1 MLPSMPRLTG
11 RLMNSRVVGLDR
23 QIFQGI
29 SRHQPFNLSKV
40 LLQGCDQQTVKN
52 SILALRRGP
61 IRYNRD
67 ATIACEGDPTEY
79 IFLVVRGVVRS
90 CRTYKEGSRRIVA
103 FHFPGELFGWS
114 GDLVHSLSAE
124 AATDT
129 LVLFLKRSTLLATA
143 IRDSRIASYLLAATT
158 NELRRVQEYSLLLSR
173 LAKCRVATFLI
184 DLSMRMGNSNYLD
197 LPMSHLDIADHL
209 GLTIETV
216 SRAITALARSGSIA
230 RVNRQT
236 LVLRDRMSLIRI
248 MNE

>member
-1 MLPSMPRLTG
+1 MTARFFKAFLDINHST
-11 RLMNSRVVGLDR
+11 SQKYFYRVA
-23 QIFQGI
+23 I
-29 SRHQPFNLSKV
+29 SKL
-40 LLQGCDQQTVKN
+40 KN

-67 ATIACEGDPTEY
+67 ATIACEGNPTEY

-90 CRTYKEGSRRIVA
+90 CRTYKEGSRHIVA

-124 AATDT
+124 AATDA

-184 DLSMRMGNSNYLD
+184 DLSMRMGTRTISICRCPTSILLIILD
-197 LPMSHLDIADHL
+197 LK
-209 GLTIETV
+209 
-216 SRAITALARSGSIA
+216 SRL
-230 RVNRQT
+230 
-236 LVLRDRMSLIRI
+236 LVGPSLHWQDQDQLRR
-248 MNE
+248 

>member
-1 MLPSMPRLTG
+1 MG

-23 QIFQGI
+23 QLFRDI
-29 SRHQPFNLSKV
+29 SKHQPFNFSEA
-40 LLQGCDQQTVKN
+40 LLHGCNQQAVKN

-61 IRYNRD
+61 IRYCRD
-67 ATIACEGDPTEY
+67 AMIVCEGDPTEY
-79 IFLVVRGVVRS
+79 IFLVASGVVRS
-90 CRTYKEGSRRIVA
+90 CRTYPDGSRRIVA

-114 GDLVHSLSAE
+114 GDLIHSLSAE

-158 NELRRVQEYSLLLSR
+158 KELRRVQEHSLLLSR

-184 DLSMRMGNSNYLD
+184 DLSMRTGKSNYLD

-209 GLTIETV
+209 GTY
-216 SRAITALARSGSIA
+216 
-230 RVNRQT
+230 NR
-236 LVLRDRMSLIRI
+236 DC
-248 MNE
+248 